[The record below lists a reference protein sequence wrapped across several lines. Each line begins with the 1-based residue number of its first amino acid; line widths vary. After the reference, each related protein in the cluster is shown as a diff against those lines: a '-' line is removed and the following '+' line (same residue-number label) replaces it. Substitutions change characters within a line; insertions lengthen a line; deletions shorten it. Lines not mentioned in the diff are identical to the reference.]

1 MAYFALSRKSMRK
14 AMRNMDLSEYWTL
27 QATCQQVAVHGWRY
41 PAPAFAPFRL
51 IAAAST
57 LAAGA

>member
-1 MAYFALSRKSMRK
+1 
-14 AMRNMDLSEYWTL
+14 MDLSEYWTL
-27 QATCQQVAVHGWRY
+27 QATCQQAAVHGWRY